1 MKHGVQRRAMA
12 IGRIS
17 GPLLK
22 ANLNREGVN
31 LAFETDLLYLD
42 VNNSRIG
49 VKTAS
54 PQYDLDIVGTTRTTN
69 LVVDTQANIAQ
80 FTISGNTIASSNN
93 TINFIPTGGT
103 ATVYQA
109 RLQVNDFE
117 IQGNTISTIVSNSNI
132 ELRPNGIGIVDIY
145 SNTTVNGNLI
155 VTGNTN
161 VTGNVTIGGNITI
174 GDALTDSITINAS
187 INSDLVPQTDN
198 AYDLGSPSFY
208 WRNVYAQNF
217 FTDMLSLDSLDIG
230 NLQFRDNEITTT
242 TSMNLSIFGNGTGGV
257 DLGNFRFKDNTITN
271 IANNAISQ
279 ILATG
284 TGYFKI
290 AGTNGVVMPRG
301 GNGTR
306 PTAYAVLGM
315 TRFNTDSRALEV
327 WDGFGW
333 ASPAGSSGAVTGS
346 QAEDISIA
354 FALTLG

>member
-1 MKHGVQRRAMA
+1 MA

-54 PQYDLDIVGTTRTTN
+54 PQYDLDISGTTRTTD
-69 LVVDTQANIAQ
+69 LIVDTQATIAQ

-93 TINFIPTGGT
+93 TINFIPTGGQ
-103 ATVYQA
+103 ATVYHS
-109 RLQVNDFE
+109 RLQINDFE
-117 IQGNTISTIVSNSNI
+117 IQGNAISTNVSNSNI

-145 SNTTVNGNLI
+145 ANTTVNGNL
-155 VTGNTN
+155 T
-161 VTGNVTIGGNITI
+161 VTGNVGVTGNVVIGGNITI
-174 GDALTDSITINAS
+174 GDALTDNITINAAIKS
-187 INSDLVPQTDN
+187 SLVPEVDN
-198 AYDLGSPSFY
+198 TYDLGSSVY
-208 WRNVYAQNF
+208 AWRNVYAQNF
-217 FTDMLSLDSLDIG
+217 FTDMLSLNSLDIG

-242 TSMNLSIFGNGTGGV
+242 TGTDLSIFGNGVGGV
-257 DLGNFRFKDNTITN
+257 KLGNFRFRDNTVTN
-271 IANNAISQ
+271 ISNNAISQ
-279 ILATG
+279 LVSTG

-290 AGTNGVVMPRG
+290 AGTNGVVLPRG
-301 GNGTR
+301 TNAER

-315 TRFNTDSRALEV
+315 TRYNIDQRALEV
-327 WDGFGW
+327 WDGFSW
-333 ASPAGSSGAVTGS
+333 ASPAGSSGSVTLT
-346 QAEDISIA
+346 QAEDVAAA